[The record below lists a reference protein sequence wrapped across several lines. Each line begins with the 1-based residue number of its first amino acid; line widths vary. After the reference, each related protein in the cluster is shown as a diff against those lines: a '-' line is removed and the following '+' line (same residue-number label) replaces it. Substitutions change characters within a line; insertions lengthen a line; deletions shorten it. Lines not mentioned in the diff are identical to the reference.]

1 MGEGASAGG
10 SDKSR
15 YDARMGLLLR
25 SVTRLHRILYRISG
39 GRLGRRFPGGAVVVW
54 ITSLGRKSGQWR
66 RNPLLGAPDK
76 QFATE
81 RGLVVPP
88 WIVAGSNAGQ
98 EQVPGWVHNV
108 RAQTHGWV
116 EVDGKH
122 HRAVFE
128 EILDEAEHERC
139 YGLLIGIWRSY
150 ESYQQVIQREIPVFR
165 IHVGERVDR
174 DSLPTIG

>member
-1 MGEGASAGG
+1 MGEGLNGGG
-10 SDKSR
+10 SGKAR

-25 SVTRLHRILYRISG
+25 SVTRMHRVLHTVSG

-76 QFATE
+76 QYAE
-81 RGLVVPP
+81 EHGRAVAP

-98 EQVPGWVHNV
+98 EQVPAWVHNV
-108 RAQTHGWV
+108 RAQSHGWV
-116 EVDGKH
+116 EYDGQH

-128 EILDEAEHERC
+128 EILDETERERC
-139 YGLLIGIWRSY
+139 YGLLISIWRSY
-150 ESYQQVIQREIPVFR
+150 ASYQRVIQREIPVFR
-165 IHVGERVDR
+165 IHVGERVER